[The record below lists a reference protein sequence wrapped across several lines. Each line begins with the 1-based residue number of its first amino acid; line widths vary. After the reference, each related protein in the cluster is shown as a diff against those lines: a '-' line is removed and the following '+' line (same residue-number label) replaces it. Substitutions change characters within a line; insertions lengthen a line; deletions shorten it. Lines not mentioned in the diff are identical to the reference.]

1 MFFRFDDSQ
10 YKKKIIFMIKMTNL
24 FTITVFSH
32 ILSSRPMYFVKQNSL
47 SILNKCPIYDT
58 YHTNIRFFPLPKQEI
73 KVVLKND
80 NMAELH
86 LKGVVNMIDSFSYK
100 YDNKKWEVVF
110 NTNTNKMLRKFKCRV
125 SEIDFTNNII
135 SLSIYLPIIGNVH
148 VSLLPE
154 KI

>member
-1 MFFRFDDSQ
+1 
-10 YKKKIIFMIKMTNL
+10 MTNL
-24 FTITVFSH
+24 FTFMVFSH
-32 ILSSRPMYFVKQNSL
+32 IVSSRSIYFVKQNPL

-58 YHTNIRFFPLPKQEI
+58 YYTKIRFFPLPKQEI

-100 YDNKKWEVVF
+100 YENKKWDVVF
-110 NTNTNKMLRKFKCRV
+110 NTNTNEMLRKFKCRV

-135 SLSIYLPIIGNVH
+135 SLSMYLPIIGNVR